1 MKEPEIYPNP
11 PLVLVAFEIRH
22 PVAEEMSANV
32 LAEVRRVLAAEVP
45 LRRDATLINMEVQAG
60 AGGQP
65 HIETETAP
73 KFFSRDSTTA
83 VTYRQ
88 TAIIVETTKY
98 QCYERVRELVSLV
111 MQARQVV
118 SPINGV
124 DRIGLRYVN
133 EVRAPGIDADGS
145 LMTWGAWLDSSLFG
159 PLQVADDL
167 KLQPGQL
174 QGFAR
179 FEVTQ
184 DQSLALRFGPLD
196 GYAVNP
202 DGDLKRT
209 TTPPGPFFLID
220 IDSFWTSSGETPQ
233 PNLAHILECCDTLHV
248 PVSELFERLIT
259 DRLREEVL
267 RHGA

>member
-1 MKEPEIYPNP
+1 MEEREIYPNP
-11 PLVLVAFEIRH
+11 SLVLVAFEIRH
-22 PVAEEMSANV
+22 PAAGVMPANV
-32 LAEVRRVLAAEVP
+32 LAEVKRELAAEVP
-45 LRRDATLINMEVQAG
+45 LRRDATLVNVQVQTG

-65 HIETETAP
+65 HMETETAP

-88 TAIIVETTKY
+88 AAIIVETTKY
-98 QCYERVRELVSLV
+98 QRYERVRELVGLAV
-111 MQARQVV
+111 QARQAV
-118 SPINGV
+118 SPIDGV

-133 EVRAPGIDADGS
+133 EVRAPGVDADGS
-145 LMTWGAWLDSSLFG
+145 PMAWGSWLDPSLLG

-167 KLQPGQL
+167 KLQPRQL
-174 QGFAR
+174 QGFAQ

-220 IDSFWTSSGETPQ
+220 IDSYWTSSGETPQ
-233 PNLAHILECCDTLHV
+233 PDLASILESCDALHV
-248 PVSELFERLIT
+248 PVRELFERLIT

>member
-1 MKEPEIYPNP
+1 MEEREIYPNP

-22 PVAEEMSANV
+22 PAAGEMSANV
-32 LAEVRRVLAAEVP
+32 LARVKRELAAEVP
-45 LRRDATLINMEVQAG
+45 LRRDSTLVNVEVQAG
-60 AGGQP
+60 AGAQP
-65 HIETETAP
+65 RIETETAP

-88 TAIIVETTKY
+88 AAIIVETTKY
-98 QCYERVRELVSLV
+98 QCYERVRELVSLAV
-111 MQARQVV
+111 RARQVV
-118 SPINGV
+118 SPIDGV

-133 EVRAPGIDADGS
+133 EVRVPGIDADGS
-145 LMTWGAWLDSSLFG
+145 PMVWGSWLDSSLLG
-159 PLQVADDL
+159 PLQVTDEL
-167 KLQPGQL
+167 KLQPRQL

-179 FEVTQ
+179 FEVIQ

-202 DGDLKRT
+202 DGDLKRV

-233 PNLAHILECCDTLHV
+233 PDLAHMLECCDALHM
-248 PVSELFERLIT
+248 PVRELFERLIT

-267 RHGA
+267 RRDA

>member
-1 MKEPEIYPNP
+1 MEEREIYPNP

-22 PVAEEMSANV
+22 PAAGEMPANV
-32 LAEVRRVLAAEVP
+32 LAAVKRELAAEVP
-45 LRRDATLINMEVQAG
+45 LRRDATLVNVQVQAG
-60 AGGQP
+60 AGGQS
-65 HIETETAP
+65 HMETETAP
-73 KFFSRDSTTA
+73 KFVSRDSTTA

-88 TAIIVETTKY
+88 AAIIVETTKY
-98 QCYERVRELVSLV
+98 QRYERVRELVSLAV
-111 MQARQVV
+111 QARQAV
-118 SPINGV
+118 SPIDGV

-133 EVRAPGIDADGS
+133 EVRVPGVDADDSPMAWGS
-145 LMTWGAWLDSSLFG
+145 WLDSSLLG
-159 PLQVADDL
+159 PLQAADDL
-167 KLQPGQL
+167 KLKPRRL
-174 QGFAR
+174 HGFAQ

-202 DGDLKRT
+202 EGDLKRT

-233 PNLAHILECCDTLHV
+233 PDLAHILESCDTLHV
-248 PVSELFERLIT
+248 PVRELFERLIT